1 MTQTWKYRVGRS
13 GSGFGVWNEET
24 GEKVKGFS
32 SLPVGRYEA
41 LAYLYHLNG
50 WDFSKSK
57 YVRESP
63 WLKNHK
69 FDWES

>member
-1 MTQTWKYRVGRS
+1 MTQNWKYSVGRS
-13 GSGFGVWNEET
+13 ASGFGVWNNET
-24 GEKVKGFS
+24 GEKIKGFG

-57 YVRESP
+57 YMRENP
-63 WLKNHK
+63 WLANHK
-69 FDWES
+69 FEWEA